1 MRRKSAPQRRVGRS
15 GECSVG
21 SPGPPGR
28 GRPVW
33 GPYGSAMPQS
43 CPSPRRA
50 GDRVPGRDGVLAVKL
65 GLAGALGEFGTEG
78 ADVGGTKADEQ
89 HGEAG
94 LQHLGGSGPGIGEGL
109 VAAEVRRI
117 VELAD
122 FSGGVDYG

>member
-1 MRRKSAPQRRVGRS
+1 MLRRV
-15 GECSVG
+15 
-21 SPGPPGR
+21 PGA
-28 GRPVW
+28 
-33 GPYGSAMPQS
+33 S
-43 CPSPRRA
+43 RA
-50 GDRVPGRDGVLAVKL
+50 GAASLGALRKRHAAELPFATARVPGRDGVLAVKL